1 MENRETTLSSEKSL
15 EIISEMINRTK
26 MNIRHGAFHLLFWGW
41 LVALLSLSEY
51 FLDRFTTFGHPWW
64 VWGLT
69 IPGIFVSMIYGYRQ
83 GSRQAVQS
91 YTERIY
97 KWIWLAF
104 IVALSTLFVFLG
116 VNEMMHKVGP
126 FILLFA
132 AFAVFL
138 SGIVIKFKPLIFGAI
153 CIWVFSVFGIFA
165 GPSIAPLAVPA
176 AVITGYLVPG
186 YMLKNSETKNGK
198 V

>member
-51 FLDRFTTFGHPWW
+51 FLDRFTTFEHPWW

>member
-1 MENRETTLSSEKSL
+1 MEKNETTLTSKESL

-26 MNIRHGAFHLLFWGW
+26 MNIRHSAFHLLFWGW
-41 LVALLSLSEY
+41 LIALLGLSEY
-51 FLDRFTTFGHPWW
+51 VLDRFTGVENPWLVW
-64 VWGLT
+64 VLT
-69 IPGIFVSMIYGYRQ
+69 VPGVVVSLVYGFNR
-83 GSRQAVQS
+83 GSRQSVHS

-97 KWIWLAF
+97 TWIWLAF
-104 IVALSTLFVFLG
+104 LVALTTLFVFIG
-116 VNEMMHKVGP
+116 ASEMMHKVGP
-126 FILLFA
+126 FILLFT

-153 CIWVFSVFGIFA
+153 CIWSFSVVGFFA

-186 YMLKNSETKNGK
+186 YMLKKSDSKNGK